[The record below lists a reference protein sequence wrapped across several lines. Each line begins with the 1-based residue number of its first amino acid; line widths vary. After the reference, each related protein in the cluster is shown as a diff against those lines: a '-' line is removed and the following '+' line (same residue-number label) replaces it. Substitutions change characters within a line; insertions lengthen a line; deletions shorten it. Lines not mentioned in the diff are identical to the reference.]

1 MIRNMRGLKGEE
13 IENHNYI
20 DQVNEA
26 ATYIF
31 RLLFSSSLPSQS
43 VTTQV
48 ELHSESQLRN
58 SVRELL
64 LSNSF
69 LNSMYYLNNCP

>member
-48 ELHSESQLRN
+48 ELHSENLKTQKSSKKFYERASLI
-58 SVRELL
+58 
-64 LSNSF
+64 
-69 LNSMYYLNNCP
+69 